1 MPETNVMHGHT
12 NVMHGHTNVMHGH
25 TNVMHGHTNVMH
37 GHTRQNN
44 ASLTLSADQQL
55 QQNFKS
61 LAQFF
66 VISRRF
72 TRPHRRSSS
81 TDCCEAAQ
89 TD

>member
-1 MPETNVMHGHT
+1 MPE
-12 NVMHGHTNVMHGH
+12 